1 MSITRKTSYSLRALY
16 EIAVSEQGKPVNR
29 KVISENQDI
38 STHFLET
45 LLRNLSD
52 AGITRSVRG
61 PGGGFVLNKS
71 TDKITMWDIYTA
83 VENKRHFYEKCAF
96 INKKECTIHKRC
108 QIKYVWP
115 KINKALKES
124 MNEIT
129 LEDICQNKF
138 FEEEKNEQ

>member
-16 EIAVSEQGKPVNR
+16 EIAVSEKGKPVNR

-45 LLRNLSD
+45 LLKNLSD

-61 PGGGFVLNKS
+61 PGGGFVLNKP

-96 INKKECTIHKRC
+96 IKKKECTVYKRC

-115 KINKALKES
+115 KINTALKET

-138 FEEEKNEQ
+138 FGEDENEY